1 MGVIFSTCR
10 CVLGIMLLALAIYT
24 IYAFLQRKPN
34 AVYLAKVYIAAVFI
48 SNVITLFSGEF
59 EESGMGSMPRLI
71 RSLIWS
77 IVWFLYLTTSKQ
89 VNNIIPKHTVKYI
102 VVTIILQQHLL

>member
-1 MGVIFSTCR
+1 
-10 CVLGIMLLALAIYT
+10 MLLALAIYT

-59 EESGMGSMPRLI
+59 EESGMGSYTFFDMEYRLVLV
-71 RSLIWS
+71 SDN
-77 IVWFLYLTTSKQ
+77 F
-89 VNNIIPKHTVKYI
+89 
-102 VVTIILQQHLL
+102 